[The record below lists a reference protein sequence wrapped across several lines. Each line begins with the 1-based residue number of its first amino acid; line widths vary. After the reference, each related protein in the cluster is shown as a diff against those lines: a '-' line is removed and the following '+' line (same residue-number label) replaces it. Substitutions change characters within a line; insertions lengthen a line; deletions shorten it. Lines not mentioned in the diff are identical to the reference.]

1 MKNKLLD
8 MSRIN
13 YLWLTVLALL
23 LAFQLEASAQ
33 STIEKTAS
41 DQINIIIDSSDSE
54 GISILQLTDL
64 HLGGQGKWKDDINTF
79 RRIIRLVE
87 MHDPDLLALTGDVFA
102 GKAMADILVRHF
114 DELQRPWVYVFG
126 NHDAE
131 GDIDRDGIYDV
142 FSKSHWGILGYH
154 PDSSAVG
161 RKYDYCV
168 DISLKGDSIPRWQIY
183 GLDTGPHEGVKA
195 IQPGQI
201 EWYKEKSQESE
212 AAYGT
217 MPRAISIFHIPFI
230 QYQYLW
236 TDKTLPKEG
245 ESREKVWYE
254 ADDGSTYEAFVEV
267 GNIEATFCG
276 HDHYNN
282 YWGEYSGGIILSYG
296 YISGEATNE
305 AWPTG
310 GKLIDLPLDGGEIQ
324 IQNVVPVFDCETTG
338 SIAKILEKF
347 HDASS
352 DYVMVAAHRASHKEH
367 PENSISAIKHAI
379 ELGVDIVELDV
390 KTTRDGI
397 PVLMHDGTVDRT
409 TNGNGRLEDYTLAEL
424 KELRLKRPDGSLSD
438 EAIPTFEE
446 ALKVIH
452 GNIMVDIDLKTD
464 NVGPI
469 VETVRRT
476 GTNSHVFYFDSDYD
490 VLHNI
495 LSMEEYSMIMPR
507 AYSYEMADSALCLF
521 SPQVVHIDPSFY
533 TPEVTKLISNRDT
546 RIWINALGI
555 PDAMIRKGDVEK
567 AMINLLQHNAN
578 IIQTD
583 EPEILLKYLKS
594 KGLHE

>member
-1 MKNKLLD
+1 MKNKALN
-8 MSRIN
+8 MSRTG
-13 YLWLTVLALL
+13 YLWLALAAVFLT
-23 LAFQLEASAQ
+23 FQLESTAQ
-33 STIEKTAS
+33 SSIEKIAS
-41 DQINIIIDSSDSE
+41 DQISIIIDSSDSE
-54 GISILQLTDL
+54 GITMLQLTDL
-64 HLGGQGKWKDDINTF
+64 HLGGPGKWKDDINTF
-79 RRIIRLVE
+79 RRINRLVQ
-87 MHDPDLLALTGDVFA
+87 MYDPDLLALTGDVFA

-131 GDIDRDGIYDV
+131 GDIDRDGIYEV

-154 PDSSAVG
+154 EDKSVKG

-168 DISLKGDSIPRWQIY
+168 DISLKGESIPRWQIY

-201 EWYKEKSQESE
+201 AWYKDKSQESKE
-212 AAYGT
+212 AYDA

-236 TDKTLPKEG
+236 DDKSLPKEG

-254 ADDGSTYEAFVEV
+254 EDDGSTYEAFVEV

-282 YWGEYSGGIILSYG
+282 YWGEYTGGIILSYG

-310 GKLIDLPLDGGEIQ
+310 GKLIALPLDSADIQ
-324 IQNVVPVFDCETTG
+324 IQNVVPFFDCETTG
-338 SIAKILEKF
+338 SIDKILGKF

-352 DYVMVAAHRASHKEH
+352 DYVMVAAHRASHMEY

-409 TNGNGRLEDYTLAEL
+409 TNGSGKVEDHNLSEL
-424 KELRLKRPDGSLSD
+424 KALRLKMPDGSLTG
-438 EAIPTFEE
+438 ECIPTFEE
-446 ALKVIH
+446 ALEVIH

-464 NVGPI
+464 DVRPI
-469 VETVRRT
+469 VDLVKRT
-476 GTNSHVFYFDSDYD
+476 ATNSHVFYFDSDYE
-490 VLHNI
+490 VLHKI
-495 LSMEEYSMIMPR
+495 LELEEYSMIMPR
-507 AYSYEMADSALCLF
+507 AYSYEMADSALGLF
-521 SPQVVHIDPSFY
+521 SPRVVHIDPSFY
-533 TPEVTKLISNRDT
+533 TPEVTKLIKNGDA

-555 PDAMIRKGDVEK
+555 PDAMIRKGDVDK
-567 AMINLLQHNAN
+567 AMNNLLQYNAN

-583 EPEILLKYLKS
+583 EPEMILNYLNS
-594 KGLHE
+594 KGLRD